1 MLPKDPIN
9 LKFVCASQ
17 KSNEF
22 EFCMCFQRSVKF
34 KVWTCFQ
41 KVQWIWILDL
51 CFLKIRWIWS
61 LDVLLRGPIDLNFGC
76 ASQRS
81 NYILEI
87 RWIWILYVLLRD
99 RHLKNLSALKKGV
112 RHWHLP
118 LLGFKGVATY
128 FISKIRKFYN
138 LIYLEYYAFSLIG
151 NNLHLGR
158 KNFTLLWFLGTI

>member
-1 MLPKDPIN
+1 MLPKDLMN
-9 LKFVCASQ
+9 LNFVRTS
-17 KSNEF
+17 
-22 EFCMCFQRSVKF
+22 QRSVKF

-41 KVQWIWILDL
+41 RFDEFEIWMRFLEAQWIWILDM
-51 CFLKIRWIWS
+51 CFPEVRWIWS
-61 LDVLLRGPIDLNFGC
+61 LDVLLKGPIDLNFGC

-81 NYILEI
+81 NYIPEI
-87 RWIWILYVLLRD
+87 RWIWILYVLPRD
-99 RHLKNLSALKKGV
+99 QHLKNLSALKKGV

-118 LLGFKGVATY
+118 LLGFNGVATY
-128 FISKIRKFYN
+128 FISKIRKLYN